1 MYTSKE
7 EERFPDKPSCKEL
20 EGIRGTFVLSGLAL
34 LTSFSNSRSNFKC
47 FITYSD
53 G

>member
-7 EERFPDKPSCKEL
+7 EEIFPDKPSSKEL

-34 LTSFSNSRSNFKC
+34 LTPFLILDHISNVL
-47 FITYSD
+47 
-53 G
+53 